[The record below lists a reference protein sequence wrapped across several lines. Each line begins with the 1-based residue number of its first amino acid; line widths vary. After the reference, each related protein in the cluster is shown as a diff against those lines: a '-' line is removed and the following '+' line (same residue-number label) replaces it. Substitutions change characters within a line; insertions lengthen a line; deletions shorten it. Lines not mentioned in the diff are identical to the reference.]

1 MSQQMHLGLFAAANG
16 HHAGGWRHPE
26 AGTESPL
33 ELEYYTG
40 IARQAEQAKLDMLFL
55 ADKLAIDDN
64 YGGSFDL
71 TVTHRPTLSAE
82 PLTLIS
88 ALGAVTKRIGLAA
101 TASTTYHEPY
111 HLARMFATLDH
122 LSKGRVAW
130 NVVTSTSDA
139 EARNFSKAS
148 HLDHATRYERAQ
160 EFIEVVRSLW
170 DSWGPDSLLW
180 DKERGVVADK
190 RKIHYVHHHGPWFD
204 VKGPLNVPRPPQGHP
219 VLIQAGSSE
228 TFRELAARHA
238 ELIFT
243 AQPNLASAQGF
254 YRDFKSRVVRYGR
267 SHQDVK
273 ILPGT
278 MVIVGDTEREAREKE
293 QHLQSLIDTNTGL
306 AFMSGSMNYDLSK
319 HEPDAP
325 FPDIEQEI
333 RGSRGRFQFVFRK
346 AREEGLTLA
355 QVARWYIQSRS
366 HHVVVGTPGS
376 IADRL
381 TSWFR
386 EEACDGFNLMA
397 PYMPGGL
404 DDICGRVV
412 PELQSRGVF
421 RSSYTGSTLREHLGL
436 RQPVNRFAEQA
447 GLASGEREAANGERE
462 QV

>member
-1 MSQQMHLGLFAAANG
+1 MSQHMHLGLFVAAGG
-16 HHAGGWRHPE
+16 HHAGGWRHRD
-26 AGTESPL
+26 AV
-33 ELEYYTG
+33 TG
-40 IARQAEQAKLDMLFL
+40 SSLDLDFYARIARQAERAKLDMLFI

-88 ALGAVTKRIGLAA
+88 ALGAVTTHIGLAA

-111 HLARMFATLDH
+111 HIARMFATLDH

-139 EARNFSKAS
+139 EARNFGKTE
-148 HLDHATRYERAQ
+148 HLDHATRYERAE
-160 EFIEVVRSLW
+160 EFIEVVRALW
-170 DSWGPDSLLW
+170 DSWEADALVL
-180 DKERGVVADK
+180 DKERGVFADK
-190 RKIHYVHHHGPWFD
+190 RKIHYVHHRGPWFD
-204 VKGPLNVPRPPQGHP
+204 VKGPLNVQRSPQGHP

-243 AQPNLASAQGF
+243 AQPNIASAQSF
-254 YRDFKSRVVRYGR
+254 YRDFKSRVVKRGR
-267 SHQDVK
+267 SLSDVS

-278 MVIVGDTEREAREKE
+278 MLIVGSTEREAQEKE
-293 QHLQSLIDTNTGL
+293 LYLQSLIDTNTGL
-306 AFMSGSMNYDLSK
+306 AFMSGSMNYDLSR
-319 HEPDAP
+319 HDPNAP
-325 FPDIEQEI
+325 FPDIESEI

-355 QVARWYIQSRS
+355 QTARWYIQSRS
-366 HHVVVGTPGS
+366 HHIVTGTPDA

-381 TSWFR
+381 TEWFR
-386 EEACDGFNLMA
+386 AEACDGFNLMA

-404 DDICGRVV
+404 DDICERVV
-412 PELQSRGVF
+412 PELQNRGVF
-421 RSSYTGSTLREHLGL
+421 RSEYTASTLRGHFGLG
-436 RQPVNRFAEQA
+436 QPANRFAAGENEQEA
-447 GLASGEREAANGERE
+447 GFALAEGRERL
-462 QV
+462 